1 MRKYSK
7 LLAVLSITV
16 AMIFVM
22 ISCGEKPAEKAEEAV
37 AKAFTALQSGD
48 IEGAGKYVDV
58 NDLTKYTDMD
68 LSEDDIQKEQLMT
81 IIKVFFS
88 NLSYEILSSEE
99 QKDGSVQVK
108 TRISNVDG
116 KEVADKWT
124 KDIMKIGLKYCHLD
138 DAAIQKTA
146 GSLELSDL
154 TFFHL
159 PKKAIGEM
167 VDSAEKCVKQAAEDD
182 KFEEHTVTLKVKET
196 DDGWKLNLSNGQRD
210 IIFGGFTK
218 AMHDIAS

>member
-22 ISCGEKPAEKAEEAV
+22 TSCGEKPAEKAEKAV
-37 AKAFTALQSGD
+37 TKAFTALQSGD

-58 NDLTKYTDMD
+58 DDLTKYTDMD

-81 IIKVFFS
+81 IIKAFFS
-88 NLSYEILSSEE
+88 NLNYEILTSEE
-99 QKDGSVQVK
+99 QKDGSVLVEA
-108 TRISNVDG
+108 RISNVDG

-124 KDIMKIGLKYCHLD
+124 KEIMAIGLRYCDLD
-138 DAAIQKTA
+138 DAAIEEMA
-146 GSLELSDL
+146 GSLELSDI
-154 TFFHL
+154 TFFHP

-167 VDSAEKCVKQAAEDD
+167 VDSAERCVKQAAEED

-210 IIFGGFTK
+210 IIFGSFTK
-218 AMHDIAS
+218 AMHDIA